1 MRIRVERNGTA
12 FEFER
17 TPMPESRF
25 KAVCAVIGAAL
36 YVGMIWIVAEL
47 CGIFGVVAVVI
58 VSLFAFM
65 AYTM

>member
-17 TPMPESRF
+17 PPMPESRF

-36 YVGMIWIVAEL
+36 YVGMILIVAAL
-47 CGIFGVVAVVI
+47 CGIYGVVAVVI
-58 VSLFAFM
+58 VSLFAFAFSM
-65 AYTM
+65 A